1 LTGIALVQLSLA
13 ARPATHQPPPTGTRN
28 EERPL
33 DRIQSMEVFV
43 KVAQAGSLSAAAQ
56 TLGFSKSTVSKHL
69 SALEEHLG
77 VLLVNRTT
85 RRLSLTE
92 LGAAYRDHAQRILAE
107 IEETELA
114 IQEHTVEPKGR
125 LKVSAPMSFGI
136 LHLAPLLPGFMTA
149 HPRIEVELSLDDRRI
164 DLIDDGFDL
173 AIRIGRLEDST
184 LLARRLASVH
194 FVCAAADRY
203 LDRHRPIAHP
213 DDLAAHNC
221 LRYTL
226 GRQPHDWHFSRGEE
240 ASVVKVSGTLAANNG
255 DALREAAVGGLG
267 IIYQPVFIIDADL
280 RARRLKP
287 LLEDWRTPTIDI
299 HAVFPEQRRLQPK
312 LRRFVD
318 YLADAFKRPDIWPC
332 AAASAPS

>member
-1 LTGIALVQLSLA
+1 M
-13 ARPATHQPPPTGTRN
+13 
-28 EERPL
+28 

-203 LDRHRPIAHP
+203 LDRHRPIGHP
-213 DDLAAHNC
+213 DDLASHNC

-226 GRQPHDWHFSRGEE
+226 GRQPHEWRFSRGDEV
-240 ASVVKVSGTLAANNG
+240 AAIKVTGMLAANNG

-280 RARRLKP
+280 RAQRLKP
-287 LLEDWRTPTIDI
+287 LLEDWKTPTIDI

-332 AAASAPS
+332 AAASAP

>member
-1 LTGIALVQLSLA
+1 
-13 ARPATHQPPPTGTRN
+13 
-28 EERPL
+28 L
-33 DRIQSMEVFV
+33 DRILSMEVFV

-56 TLGFSKSTVSKHL
+56 ALGFSKSTVSKHL

-92 LGAAYRDHAQRILAE
+92 LGLAYRDHAERILAE
-107 IEETELA
+107 IEATELG

-136 LHLAPLLPGFMTA
+136 QHLAPLLPGFMTA
-149 HPRIEVELSLDDRRI
+149 HPRVEVDLVLDDRRI
-164 DLIDDGFDL
+164 DLIEEGYDV
-173 AIRIGRLEDST
+173 AIRIGKLEDST
-184 LLARRLASVH
+184 LIAKRLASVH

-213 DDLAAHNC
+213 EDLSGHNC

-226 GRQPHDWHFSRGEE
+226 GRQVGEWPFVRGDERV
-240 ASVVKVSGTLAANNG
+240 AVKVGGTLLANNG

-267 IIYQPVFIIDADL
+267 VVYQPIFIIDADL
-280 RARRLKP
+280 RAGRLSA
-287 LLEDWRTPTIDI
+287 LLQDWRTPTIDI

-318 YLADAFKRPDIWPC
+318 YLADAFRRPDIWPC
-332 AAASAPS
+332 ATGITS

>member
-1 LTGIALVQLSLA
+1 M
-13 ARPATHQPPPTGTRN
+13 
-28 EERPL
+28 

-56 TLGFSKSTVSKHL
+56 TLGFSKSIVSKHL

-136 LHLAPLLPGFMTA
+136 LHLAPLLPGFMA
-149 HPRIEVELSLDDRRI
+149 ANPRIEVELSLDDRRI

-213 DDLAAHNC
+213 DDLAQHNC

-226 GRQPHDWHFSRGEE
+226 GRQPGEWRFSRGNE
-240 ASVVKVSGTLAANNG
+240 AAAIKVTGTLSANNG

-267 IIYQPVFIIDADL
+267 VIYQPVFIIDADL
-280 RARRLKP
+280 RAERLRP

-318 YLADAFKRPDIWPC
+318 YLAEAFKRPDIWPC
-332 AAASAPS
+332 AAASAAA